1 MPQITEPDDT
11 RVITD
16 RLYPPSVAVTTAWH
30 RYGQCHGAWQRPA
43 DQPEDSEVPASTLV
57 GEQTTA

>member
-16 RLYPPSVAVTTAWH
+16 RLYPPSVAVAVATAWH
-30 RYGQCHGAWQRPA
+30 RYGQRRGAWQWLADRPA
-43 DQPEDSEVPASTLV
+43 SPSSAVVAGST
-57 GEQTTA
+57 TT